1 MGSQQMLLLIIGVLM
16 VGLMISVGTIMFAD
30 SSAASN
36 RDAVANDLAAYASK
50 AQAYQKKP
58 KCLGGGGNS
67 FVGFALMPSA
77 VSNLNGTFSVSGATG
92 TQVVI
97 EGVGVEPGFDKTHPV
112 KVAVQVRADS
122 ILVSELN

>member
-1 MGSQQMLLLIIGVLM
+1 MGSQQMLLLIVGVLM

-36 RDAVANDLAAYASK
+36 RDAIANDLAAYASK
-50 AQAYQKKP
+50 AQAFQKKP

-77 VSNLNGTFSVSGATG
+77 TSNLNGSFSVSGATASEV
-92 TQVVI
+92 TI
-97 EGVGVEPGFDKTHPV
+97 EGLGVEIGFDKTSPV
-112 KVAVQVRADS
+112 KVAVEVRADS